1 MQLPI
6 FTLPTH
12 LWEKLVDRFHA
23 LDLSENAV
31 LLGFA
36 VAVGVAG
43 ALGVVL
49 FYNLIDLSA
58 TLLFRWPAR
67 VLPSWLEWLYRPLV
81 TGSGLALA
89 WYVMR
94 RFGQDNDGLNVPDI
108 QRAVVREA
116 GEIPTQPALARTAA
130 SAITIGGGG
139 SAGAEGPVAVFGAA
153 IGSLLGRLFR
163 FPASR
168 TTVLVGAGAA
178 AGISAAFNAPLAG
191 AFFALEEILGSFS
204 VSAFPPVVVASV
216 VAAVVSRAAFG
227 NHPAFP
233 IPEEYGYNHA
243 IEILLFYPVL
253 GVLAGLVAA
262 YFVRSHFR
270 VEDMVKA
277 VKLPPALVPWLG
289 GAIVGGAVTLSGGL
303 LIGDGHLS
311 ISLDLFGRIAWWG
324 LILLAVGKILLTSLT
339 LSAGGSGGLFT
350 PSLYVGA
357 TIGGGFGVVLA
368 DVLPSLSITPE
379 AYALVGMGA
388 VVAAATGAPLTGI
401 LIVFEMTDDS
411 AIMLPLMLT
420 VVIAYLVAR
429 RLSPD
434 DLYSGWLRRRGQ
446 NLKYGTDRAIM
457 ADITVREACE
467 LVPVTIPESQ
477 TVVSARNVPD
487 QDGFPV
493 TSPDGR
499 LVGMLTMAEIHRFA
513 KDDQQKGV
521 ARTAGEV
528 AERVRPLAPSDTLLS
543 GLRRMAARGA
553 SSLPVVDPAT
563 GKLFG
568 LLSRDHALWLYERVM
583 AETGMHAVV
592 KSEKGRNGT
601 RD

>member
-1 MQLPI
+1 MQLPF
-6 FTLPTH
+6 FTLPTQR
-12 LWEKLVDRFHA
+12 WEKLVDRFHA
-23 LDLSENAV
+23 LDLSENAI

-67 VLPSWLEWLYRPLV
+67 MLPSWLEWLYRPLV

-89 WYVMR
+89 WYVVR
-94 RFGQDNDGLNVPDI
+94 RFGQGNDGLNVPDI

-116 GEIPTQPALARTAA
+116 GDIPTRPALARTAA
-130 SAITIGGGG
+130 AAITIGGGG

-153 IGSLLGRLFR
+153 IGSALGRLFR

-216 VAAVVSRAAFG
+216 VAAVVSRAVFG

-243 IEILLFYPVL
+243 IEILLFYPIL
-253 GVLAGLVAA
+253 GILAGLVAA
-262 YFVRSHFR
+262 FFVRSHFR
-270 VEDMVKA
+270 VEDLVKGIR
-277 VKLPPALVPWLG
+277 LPPALVPWIG

-324 LILLAVGKILLTSLT
+324 LILLALGKILLTSLT
-339 LSAGGSGGLFT
+339 LSTGGSGGVFT

-357 TIGGGFGVVLA
+357 TIGGGFGVILA
-368 DVLPSLSITPE
+368 DLLPSLTITPE

-411 AIMLPLMLT
+411 AIMMPLMLT

-446 NLKYGTDRAIM
+446 NLKHGTDRAIM

-467 LVPVTIPESQ
+467 LVPVTIPATQ
-477 TVVSARNVPD
+477 TVISARDVSD

-493 TSPDGR
+493 TTADGR
-499 LVGMLTMAEIHRFA
+499 LVGMLTMREINRFA
-513 KDDQQKGV
+513 KEDQAKGV
-521 ARTAGEV
+521 SRTVGEL
-528 AERVRPLAPSDTLLS
+528 AEKVRPLAPEDTLLS
-543 GLRRMAARGA
+543 GLRRMASRGA

-563 GKLFG
+563 GQLFG

-592 KSEKGRNGT
+592 RGEPPRT
-601 RD
+601 E